1 MRTAKSC
8 HVVHTNINP
17 DLVESKFMRTL
28 IALETSMGIC
38 IVSIS
43 LSLYSR
49 YLRLNNLSIYSP
61 ILCRPAAPFYLYS
74 TPIFTDQCQ
83 WKFDDMPPR
92 RESVLV
98 CVPNDTRSSLTNVV
112 HARPEKKEKQDVSY
126 SQQLIHCG
134 MRADWGGGGGGG
146 SSGEKQ

>member
-1 MRTAKSC
+1 
-8 HVVHTNINP
+8 
-17 DLVESKFMRTL
+17 
-28 IALETSMGIC
+28 
-38 IVSIS
+38 
-43 LSLYSR
+43 
-49 YLRLNNLSIYSP
+49 
-61 ILCRPAAPFYLYS
+61 
-74 TPIFTDQCQ
+74 
-83 WKFDDMPPR
+83 MPPR

-126 SQQLIHCG
+126 SQQLIHWG